1 MSQMNETSM
10 HILLTL
16 VMIVSLFIPL
26 GFILLFGPQRFE
38 KKEKR

>member
-16 VMIVSLFIPL
+16 VMIVSLLVPFA
-26 GFILLFGPQRFE
+26 FILMFGPQRFE

>member
-1 MSQMNETSM
+1 MEEISESTK
-10 HILLTL
+10 IALIIFLW
-16 VMIVSLFIPL
+16 VISLFIPL